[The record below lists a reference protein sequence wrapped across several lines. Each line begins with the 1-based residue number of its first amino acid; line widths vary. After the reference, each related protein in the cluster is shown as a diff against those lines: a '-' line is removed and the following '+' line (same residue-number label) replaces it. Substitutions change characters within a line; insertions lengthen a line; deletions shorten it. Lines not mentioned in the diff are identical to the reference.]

1 MYGLQ
6 IHTGRTYTMGKER
19 VKISCPQIKQKGGY
33 GWFSGD
39 VFMHTS
45 PPDKTVCLHS
55 YVIGVQHKIIKVL
68 NKIAW
73 NVGDGNTL
81 QDV

>member
-1 MYGLQ
+1 MSVDK
-6 IHTGRTYTMGKER
+6 TER
-19 VKISCPQIKQKGGY
+19 RIWVV
-33 GWFSGD
+33 SGD